1 MKLKN
6 IILTTIIALGFLV
19 RVASLESFPAGLNAD
34 EAAIGYNAWS
44 LINTGK
50 DEHGASWPLVFRSFD
65 DYKPPIYFY
74 LVLPFVYFLDL
85 TVLAVRLPSA
95 IMGTISIWLFYQLAQ
110 RLFKKNYYP
119 SIIATLIFAT
129 SPWAI
134 HFSRGG
140 WEVNAALFFILLG
153 IYAFLKSLKNSKFL
167 YLFVFSFAISLYTYH
182 SARLISPFL
191 ALALIILYWR
201 PLSGDKLSW
210 QSTKIKNIVIS
221 FTLGVI
227 ICAPLISQMLSK
239 EGQSRFSGVSVFSDS
254 GPLWQALEYRRA
266 HGETVYN
273 RLVHNQYLSY
283 GLRFTKNYLSHYSPR
298 FLFIT
303 GDEIARSKV
312 PGMGQFYIFLAPL
325 YLLGIYFLLQAKNK
339 FAKFTVVWFLV
350 APIAASLT
358 FQSPHALRSHNF
370 VVPASLVIAFGF
382 WGLVKNLRQKFIPA
396 ILFTVCLLYFF
407 AIYLHQYFVAY
418 PKVLPY
424 AWQYGFDHIA
434 EYIKEKG
441 DSYDKIIITD
451 RYDQPYIL
459 MAFFLRLPPDKMQSE
474 LVMTPRDK
482 FGFSTVRKLNK
493 FEFKTVN
500 WDQDKLSPNTLIIS
514 ADESVD
520 DKFVIDT
527 IKDPAGN
534 TMYKILT
541 TRQ

>member
-6 IILTTIIALGFLV
+6 IILVAVITLGFLV
-19 RVASLESFPAGLNAD
+19 RIISLESFPAGLNAD

-50 DEHGASWPLVFRSFD
+50 DEHGARWPLVFRSFD

-95 IMGTISIWLFYQLAQ
+95 IMGTISIWLVYQLAQ

-119 SIIATLIFAT
+119 SIIATLVFAT

-140 WEVNAALFFILLG
+140 WEVNAALFFVLLG
-153 IYAFLKSLKNSKFL
+153 IYGFLKSLKNSKFI

-191 ALALIILYWR
+191 ALALITLYWR
-201 PLSGDKLSW
+201 PLRGSNPTW
-210 QSTKIKNIVIS
+210 QSVKIKNIVIS

-227 ICAPLISQMLSK
+227 VCIPLISQMLSK
-239 EGQSRFSGVSVFSDS
+239 EGQSRFTGVSVFSDS

-266 HGETVYN
+266 HGETIYN

-339 FAKFTVVWFLV
+339 FAKFTLVWFLV
-350 APIAASLT
+350 APLAASLT

-382 WGLVKNLRQKFIPA
+382 WGLVKNLKQKFIA
-396 ILFTVCLLYFF
+396 SIIFVVFLLYFF
-407 AIYLHQYFVAY
+407 AIYLHQYFVVY

-434 EYIKEKG
+434 AYVKENGSK
-441 DSYDKIIITD
+441 YDKIIITD

-459 MAFFLRLPPDKMQSE
+459 MAFYLQIPPEKMQKE
-474 LVMTPRDK
+474 IVMTPRDK
-482 FGFSTVRKLNK
+482 FGFSTVRKFDK
-493 FEFKTVN
+493 FEFKAVN
-500 WDQDKLSPNTLIIS
+500 WDEDKKNQNTLIIS

-520 DKFVIDT
+520 DKYLIDT
-527 IKDPAGN
+527 INDPAGK
-534 TMYKILT
+534 TMYKIIT
-541 TRQ
+541 TP